1 MHSVLFDHHLEQ
13 DTDVSQCRV
22 IQKCFDYHSQHCESQ
37 FTPLQIAFMRIM
49 CLSSLLHGSES
60 SISSTRTRGLIQLLF
75 MRLWPM
81 SAHQKEVVLNV
92 RRVIL
97 RFRLRDRLLIY
108 MRLAANTSTMELTA
122 VMSLIVYAH
131 TVLSDG
137 AVVSNWNGVYSGY
150 FDFSRGQDPVYT
162 NDSIYLMSD
171 CLLASLCLT
180 ALFPVPICASLILLL
195 PMAVIVQ
202 VCCPCYSA
210 PIARKPVH
218 C

>member
-49 CLSSLLHGSES
+49 CLSSLLHGSKS
-60 SISSTRTRGLIQLLF
+60 SISSTRTRGLMQLLF

-92 RRVIL
+92 RRAIL
-97 RFRLRDRLLIY
+97 SFRLRDRLLIY

-150 FDFSRGQDPVYT
+150 FDFSRGQDPVYY
-162 NDSIYLMSD
+162 D
-171 CLLASLCLT
+171 LLQYFASLKGSYL
-180 ALFPVPICASLILLL
+180 
-195 PMAVIVQ
+195 
-202 VCCPCYSA
+202 
-210 PIARKPVH
+210 
-218 C
+218 